1 MMSSPQA
8 AGPQTALVTGATS
21 GLGRATAI
29 LLAENGWRVF
39 AAGRSAER
47 RNTLDAF
54 ARLRG
59 LPLETLELDVTSD
72 DSVDRAFAEI
82 ARRGVPALDALVN
95 NAGIAIVASM
105 EEVSFEDLRKQFETN
120 VFSAAR
126 LARRALPAMRERRRG
141 RIVNMSSI
149 GGKVAMPLF
158 GPYSGSK
165 FALEAISDAMRIEL
179 YPFGIHV
186 VVIEPGYIRT
196 DMERAAEDLSSRYV
210 AGIERSPYRMVY
222 EGFRRSWGEMARA
235 SKDQPGDCA
244 RVILRALTDTPPRT
258 RYAVTRRAKSMILLR
273 RLLSDRALDRRLLRV
288 MGLDRAAEGNPS
300 SPVTLSGAQG
310 AEGIEEP

>member
-1 MMSSPQA
+1 
-8 AGPQTALVTGATS
+8 
-21 GLGRATAI
+21 
-29 LLAENGWRVF
+29 
-39 AAGRSAER
+39 
-47 RNTLDAF
+47 
-54 ARLRG
+54 
-59 LPLETLELDVTSD
+59 
-72 DSVDRAFAEI
+72 
-82 ARRGVPALDALVN
+82 
-95 NAGIAIVASM
+95 
-105 EEVSFEDLRKQFETN
+105 
-120 VFSAAR
+120 
-126 LARRALPAMRERRRG
+126 
-141 RIVNMSSI
+141 
-149 GGKVAMPLF
+149 MPLF

-258 RYAVTRRAKSMILLR
+258 RYAVTRRAKMMIVLR